1 LLAALGADVVV
12 VAAPWDA
19 GDARHTRHPRDT
31 RETTYAE
38 DDRDPIS
45 ARISLLEQGKR
56 SVTLDLERAEG
67 RDVFCRL
74 AGSADVVLEGFRPGV
89 MTRIGIDYET
99 LRSLNPR
106 LVYCAISGYGQDG
119 PYRAKVGHDINY
131 LGYAGVLEFIGEAD
145 GPPVLPGVQIADIG
159 GGALMAAV
167 GILGALLAR
176 ARTGRG
182 QLVDM
187 SMLDGAVIFN
197 VYQHLLW
204 TLKGTPQG
212 RARTWLTGDYPCYA
226 IYETGDGRHVTVGAF
241 EPHFW
246 ATLCR
251 RFGREDFIPEQWA
264 EGEKR
269 EEMFSFFRAKFRER
283 TRDEWVRMLGDE
295 EICFGPVNTVAE
307 ALTNPQL
314 RHRRM
319 IVERDTPAGPRML
332 LGCPVKLSDAPRGA
346 PTSGPRFGEHTEEVL
361 REIGLDAAAIARL
374 RAERVI

>member
-1 LLAALGADVVV
+1 VSPPLGLIRVLDVSRDLPGRFCSALLAALGADVVA
-12 VAAPWDA
+12 VAAPRDA
-19 GDARHTRHPRDT
+19 ADG
-31 RETTYAE
+31 
-38 DDRDPIS
+38 
-45 ARISLLEQGKR
+45 SLLDQGKR
-56 SVTLDLERAEG
+56 SITLDVERAEG
-67 RDVFCRL
+67 RDVLRRL
-74 AGSADVVLEGFRPGV
+74 AGWADVFLESYRPGV
-89 MTRIGIDYET
+89 MARLGVDYEA
-99 LRSLNPR
+99 LRRVNPR

-119 PYRAKVGHDINY
+119 PYRTKVGHDINF

-145 GPPVLPGVQIADIG
+145 GPPVLPGVQIAEIG

-187 SMLDGAVIFN
+187 SILDGALIFN

-251 RFGREDFIPEQWA
+251 CFGREDFIPEQWA

-269 EEMFSFFRAKFRER
+269 EEIFAFCRARFRER
-283 TRDEWVRMLGDE
+283 TRDEWVRALADE

-307 ALTNPQL
+307 ALADPQL
-314 RHRRM
+314 RHRGM
-319 IVERDTPAGPRML
+319 IAERETPAGPRMR
-332 LGCPVKLSDAPRGA
+332 LGCPVNLSDAPREA
-346 PTSGPRFGEHTEEVL
+346 LHPATRVGEHTDEVL
-361 REIGLDAAAIARL
+361 REIGLDAAAIAHL
-374 RAERVI
+374 RADAVV